1 MNENQKEILPNF
13 LIIGAFKSGTN
24 SLYNYLEPHPQV
36 FMSPAIEP
44 SFFAF
49 EGKKVDGGRWADG
62 VITNFEEYKKLF
74 INAKGKIAIGEASPT
89 YLVSDDAPARI
100 KHYLPGVKLI
110 VILRHPVD
118 RAYSQWQMEFRQG
131 NEKIEDFARAIQIKK
146 VVTDGSVRQRFVYG
160 SKYYSLLRRYYD
172 LFDRSQI
179 CVLLFD
185 HLTTDR
191 SGLIQKMYRFLN
203 VDPSFV
209 PSNFYLKFNE
219 GGGVPR
225 NKATGFFLQKVLPY
239 LSELKS
245 ALPQGI
251 RERVVDRSRTL
262 RKQMLAKPPELSAEM
277 RSELSLL
284 FKDEILSLQDLI
296 QEDLSIWH

>member
-1 MNENQKEILPNF
+1 MQKEILPNF
-13 LIIGAFKSGTN
+13 LVIGAFKCGTN
-24 SLYNYLEPHPQV
+24 SLYQYLSLHPQIFV
-36 FMSPAIEP
+36 SPANEP

-49 EGKKVDGGRWADG
+49 EGQKITGGSWANNI
-62 VITNFEEYKKLF
+62 ITNFDDYKKLF
-74 INAKGKIAIGEASPT
+74 VGAEGRIAIGEVSPT
-89 YLVSDDAPARI
+89 YLVSVEAPARI
-100 KHYLPGVKLI
+100 KKYLSDVKLI
-110 VILRHPVD
+110 AILRHPIE
-118 RAYSQWQMEFRQG
+118 RAYSEWQMEYRQG
-131 NEKIEDFARAIQIKK
+131 HEKREFSEAIRTTK
-146 VVTDGSVRQRFVYG
+146 VASDGSIRERFVYG

-172 LFDRSQI
+172 LFDHSQI

-191 SGLIQKMYRFLN
+191 SGLIKKMYSFLN

-209 PSNFYLKFNE
+209 PSNISVKFNE

-225 NKATGFFLQKVLPY
+225 NKAAGFFIQKVLPY

-251 RERVVDRSRTL
+251 RERMVDRSRTL

-296 QEDLSIWH
+296 QEDLSIWQ